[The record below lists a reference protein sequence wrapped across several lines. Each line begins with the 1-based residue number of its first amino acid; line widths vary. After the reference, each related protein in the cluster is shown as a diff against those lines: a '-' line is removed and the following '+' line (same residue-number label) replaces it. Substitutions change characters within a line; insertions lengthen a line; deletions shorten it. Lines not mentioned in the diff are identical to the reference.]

1 MPMKKS
7 TLNDYETPTN
17 VAKAM
22 VELIKPTDQFIL
34 EPCAGTGQIASLICK
49 REKPWHL
56 SCFEINP
63 YRFEKLES
71 TVSPSEIG
79 VLACGDFLQATESK
93 VFDLV
98 ITNPPFDY
106 GMEFIEKG
114 LSVLRDAPNSRLL
127 YLLPVDY
134 LLSQKRAKQFQEMN
148 AHVSAIY
155 AIPGRVDYLKDGV
168 PMSLTQQIKNGI
180 PQFKGKRP
188 LMMPG
193 RQCSDAVFEIKKG
206 KGNNFFG
213 YLEV

>member
-1 MPMKKS
+1 MKKS
-7 TLNDYETPTN
+7 ALNDYETPDY

-22 VELIKPTDQFIL
+22 VELIQPSDQFIL
-34 EPCAGTGQIASLICK
+34 EPCAGTGQIASLV
-49 REKPWHL
+49 RQGLSHEHHL

-63 YRFEKLES
+63 YLFEKLES
-71 TVSPSEIG
+71 HISPSEFG
-79 VLACGDFLQATESK
+79 GLACEDFLQTTESK

-134 LLSQKRAKQFQEMN
+134 LLTQKRAKQFQEMD

-168 PMSLTQQIKNGI
+168 PMSQTQQVKNGI
-180 PQFKGKRP
+180 LQFKGSRP

-193 RQCSDAVFEIKKG
+193 RQCSDAVFEIRNG
-206 KGNNFFG
+206 QGNNFFN